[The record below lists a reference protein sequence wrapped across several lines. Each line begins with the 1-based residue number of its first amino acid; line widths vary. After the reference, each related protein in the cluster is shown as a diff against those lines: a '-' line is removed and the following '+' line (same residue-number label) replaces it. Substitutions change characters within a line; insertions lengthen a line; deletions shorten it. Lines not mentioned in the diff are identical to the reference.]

1 MAKTRRK
8 TAIIF
13 DAINL
18 EGSLIAP
25 AMLERIAARAAGEQ
39 SESDYSIPKGLTLR
53 DEIAR
58 YYRIGQAHYKD
69 FNSAQSQSLVAPIK
83 LIERLFSDVFG
94 FQAMEKVGTRS
105 LGERVFAITLEGL
118 SGRVPVV
125 VTASSDALDR
135 VSEFLQPDGRKR
147 SAASAVQDW
156 LNASEDS
163 LWGFCSNG
171 QKLRLVRDNASLTRP
186 AYIEADLKQIFEN
199 DNFAD
204 FTTLWLLIHASR
216 FGAEGKPVSDC
227 ALERWRETGSKE
239 GVAARD
245 RLRDGVEA
253 ALLSLGNGFLSH
265 ENNTGLRD
273 SLTKGE
279 LPLPVFFNQLLRLVY
294 RLIFLLAAED
304 RNVLHPPS
312 ATLQSRTLYAEGYSL
327 DLLRKHSIRR
337 AAWDRYHDRWEGLS
351 IVFDALAQGEALLG
365 LPALGGLFGKDQ
377 IADLQNAVI
386 ANRALLEAV
395 YRLAWLKDDNRLT
408 PVNWRDMETE
418 ELGSVYE
425 SLLELTP
432 RLHDNGRGFS
442 FAEGAE
448 TKGNTRKTT
457 GSYYTPDSLVQA
469 LLDTALD
476 PVLDRIE
483 AEASNSS
490 KELLKVS
497 VIDPACGSGHFLLAA
512 ARRIAGRI
520 ARNRAG
526 GVASAED
533 YRHALR
539 DVARSCIYGV
549 DRNPMAVELTKVA
562 LWIETVEPGKPLG
575 FLDANIRCG
584 DALFGLFDLD
594 PLKKGIPDEAYS
606 PLAGDDKATAKYYLR
621 LNKAERDNQ
630 GTLDFA
636 GGGGQMPAPPPLE
649 LKAREVRELPEE
661 NAQDILE
668 KKQKYEA
675 AQADPARCIWR
686 TAADM
691 YVAAFLAPKTGGEP
705 TTQTP
710 ATVPTTG
717 QVWKL
722 LSGNQVNENLI
733 ANATKR
739 ARDARAFHWSLEFPD
754 IMSAGGFDVVL
765 GNPPWERIK
774 LQEKEFFAASYPEI
788 ANAKGKSARESKI
801 KQLESASVGSLERIL
816 FDAFQQAKREAE
828 ASSEFVRIPE
838 KDGGRF
844 PLTGAGDVN
853 TYALFA
859 ELFSRLAKA
868 KGRAGIIVPTGIA
881 TDATTAPFFA
891 SLVEKKRL
899 SNLIDFENRE
909 RIFIDVYFRV
919 KFCLLTIGENEK
931 EANFAFFLTNPAQL
945 TNPHRNF
952 TLSPEEIE
960 RLNPNTRTAP
970 VFRSRAD
977 AELTAKI
984 YTNSNILIDKSNG
997 RQVNPWDISFL
1008 SMFHMSN
1015 DSGLFRTAKQL
1026 ADQGFTQEGRDWL
1039 FLDDQEQIIRYV
1051 PLYEGKM
1058 AFYFDHR
1065 YGDFSNAQEKDDADY
1080 REIPRPT
1087 SEQLQNPNFE
1097 VLPRYWVPEQ
1107 KLIQS
1112 VEQKGWNAK
1121 WLFAHR
1127 GLTNATNERT
1137 FVTFVLPLSGLGNSI
1152 PAWIF
1157 NQVDRPQKIAALIA
1171 NAASLVCDFAARQKI
1186 GGTNLNFFYLEQF
1199 PILPPTTYKD
1209 IDLDYITS
1217 RVLEL
1222 TYTSHSL
1229 TPFARDLG
1237 YEGEPFAWNE
1247 ERRALLK
1254 AELDAWYAKAYGLT
1268 RDELRYILD
1277 PADVMGEDY
1286 PSETFRVLKERE
1298 IKEYGEYRTRRLVLE
1313 AWDRM
1318 NNVSTQSVAQNIVVD
1333 FTRLPEGAWMRPVPS
1348 DIEAATLAQLAAI
1361 MKRMPSNTAASR
1373 VRLAALYALEPRYLT
1388 RRLSG
1393 ADRATWLRLVGQDAQ
1408 DTAGGNIV
1416 AFAPRVNAAWRNAVT
1431 QLIGMSAIIED
1442 ANAQTWSA
1450 GTFLQSF
1457 PTDGWPDGRAAFIMS
1472 MMENMSSDDATA
1484 ELAAEDQQWVIS
1496 NAA

>member
-1 MAKTRRK
+1 MAKARRK

-58 YYRIGQAHYKD
+58 FYRIGQAHYKD
-69 FNSAQSQSLVAPIK
+69 FNSAQSQSLAAPIR

-94 FQAMEKVGTRS
+94 FHAMEKIDTRTI
-105 LGERVFAITLEGL
+105 GDRVFAITLEGL

-125 VTASSDALDR
+125 VAASSDSLDR
-135 VSEFLQPDGRKR
+135 ASDFLQPDGRKR
-147 SAASAVQDW
+147 SAASAIQDW
-156 LNASEDS
+156 LNASDDS

-265 ENNTGLRD
+265 ESNASLRD

-279 LPLPVFFNQLLRLVY
+279 LPLPIFFNQLLRLVY

-312 ATLQSRTLYAEGYSL
+312 ATLPSRSLYAEGYSL

-351 IVFDALAQGEALLG
+351 IVFDALAQGEPLLG

-377 IADLQNAVI
+377 IPDLQNAVI

-483 AEASNSS
+483 AEATNPS

-520 ARNRAG
+520 ARTRAG
-526 GVASAED
+526 GVASADD

-649 LKAREVRELPEE
+649 LKAREVRDLPEE
-661 NAQDILE
+661 NAQDILD

-722 LSGNQVNENLI
+722 LSGNQVNESLI
-733 ANATKR
+733 ASATKR
-739 ARDARAFHWSLEFPD
+739 AKEARAFHWSLEFPD

-765 GNPPWERIK
+765 GNPPWEKIK
-774 LQEKEFFAASYPEI
+774 LQEKEFFASRIPEI
-788 ANAKGKSARESKI
+788 AEAPKAALRKSMIQALADAPEGTRKRIIYEEFE
-801 KQLESASVGSLERIL
+801 LE
-816 FDAFQQAKREAE
+816 KRLAE
-828 ASSEFVRIPE
+828 ASSAFSRE
-838 KDGGRF
+838 GTRF
-844 PLTGAGDVN
+844 PLTGCGDVN

-859 ELFSRLAKA
+859 ELFCQLTHKN
-868 KGRAGIIVPTGIA
+868 GRSGIIVPTGIA
-881 TDATTAPFFA
+881 TDDSTKKFFA
-891 SLVEKKRL
+891 DLTQNKRL
-899 SNLIDFENRE
+899 VALFDFENRD
-909 RIFIDVYFRV
+909 RIFTSVATLV
-919 KFCLLTIGENEK
+919 KFALVTIGYTETAK
-931 EANFAFFLTNPAQL
+931 FAFFMNSPEQVYDY
-945 TNPHRNF
+945 RRQF
-952 TLSPEEIE
+952 TLSADDLKL
-960 RLNPNTRTAP
+960 LNPNTLTCP
-970 VFRSRAD
+970 VFRSQKD
-977 AELTAKI
+977 AELAKKL
-984 YTNSNILIDKSNG
+984 YHSAPVLVREGSDYVDN
-997 RQVNPWDISFL
+997 NPWGISLL

-1015 DSGLFRTAKQL
+1015 DSHLFEVTYSSDTL
-1026 ADQGFTQEGRDWL
+1026 
-1039 FLDDQEQIIRYV
+1039 
-1051 PLYEGKM
+1051 PLYEAKM
-1058 AFYFDHR
+1058 MTIYDHR
-1065 YGDFSNAQEKDDADY
+1065 FGSYPEGMVDDTRAL
-1080 REIPRPT
+1080 PRL
-1087 SEQLQNPNFE
+1087 SRDQYNNPDFE
-1097 VLPRYWVPEQ
+1097 VRPRSYVQIANIKDAIGDWD
-1107 KLIQS
+1107 KSWFFCFRAMSNHSNLRRLIS
-1112 VEQKGWNAK
+1112 G
-1121 WLFAHR
+1121 
-1127 GLTNATNERT
+1127 
-1137 FVTFVLPLSGLGNSI
+1137 VLPFSAVGNSLTVVFPKNVEDTRAI
-1152 PAWIF
+1152 TALVANFASMVLDIVARW
-1157 NQVDRPQKIAALIA
+1157 KI
-1171 NAASLVCDFAARQKI
+1171 S
-1186 GGTNLNFFYLEQF
+1186 GTNLNFFFIQQF
-1199 PILPPTTYKD
+1199 PVLPPTAYSQD
-1209 IDLDYITS
+1209 DLDFIS
-1217 RVLEL
+1217 QRVLEL

-1254 AELDAWYAKAYGLT
+1254 SELDAWYAKAYGLT

-1318 NNVSTQSVAQNIVVD
+1318 NNVLTQTVAQNIVVD
-1333 FTRLPEGAWMRPVPS
+1333 FTRLPEGAWMRPVSS
-1348 DIEAATLAQLAAI
+1348 DVEAATLAQLAAI

-1393 ADRATWLRLVGQDAQ
+1393 TDRTTWLRLVGQDAQ
-1408 DTAGGNIV
+1408 DTAGSNIV

-1450 GTFLQSF
+1450 GAFLQSF

-1472 MMENMSSDDATA
+1472 MMENMSSDEATA

>member
-1 MAKTRRK
+1 MAKARRK

-53 DEIAR
+53 DEMAR

-69 FNSAQSQSLVAPIK
+69 FNSAQSQSIAAPIK
-83 LIERLFSDVFG
+83 LIERLFSDVFC
-94 FQAMEKVGTRS
+94 FHTMEKVGTRS
-105 LGERVFAITLEGL
+105 IGDRVFAVTLEGL

-125 VTASSDALDR
+125 VAASSDSLDR
-135 VSEFLQPDGRKR
+135 ASEFLQPDSRKR
-147 SAASAVQDW
+147 SAASAIQDW

-265 ENNTGLRD
+265 ESNASLRD

-279 LPLPVFFNQLLRLVY
+279 LPLPIFFNQLLRLVY

-312 ATLQSRTLYAEGYSL
+312 ATIPSRTLYAEGYSL

-337 AAWDRYHDRWEGLS
+337 AAWDKYHDRWEGLS

-377 IADLQNAVI
+377 IPALKNAVI
-386 ANRALLEAV
+386 SNRALLEAV
-395 YRLAWLKDDNRLT
+395 YRLAWLKEDDRLT

-469 LLDTALD
+469 LLDTALN

-483 AEASNSS
+483 AEATNPS

-520 ARNRAG
+520 ARVRAG

-594 PLKKGIPDEAYS
+594 PLKKGIPDQAYS
-606 PLAGDDKATAKYYLR
+606 PLAGDDKATAKHYLR
-621 LNKAERDNQ
+621 LNKAERDSQ

-649 LKAREVRELPEE
+649 LKAREVRDLPEE
-661 NAQDILE
+661 NAQEVLE

-705 TTQTP
+705 TTQTLE
-710 ATVPTTG
+710 TVPTTG
-717 QVWKL
+717 QIWKL
-722 LSGNQVNENLI
+722 LSGNQVNESLI
-733 ANATKR
+733 ASATKR
-739 ARDARAFHWSLEFPD
+739 AKEARAFHWSLEFPD

-765 GNPPWERIK
+765 GNPPWDKNTILER
-774 LQEKEFFAASYPEI
+774 EFFSAYPEVGDEK
-788 ANAKGKSARESKI
+788 NA
-801 KQLESASVGSLERIL
+801 
-816 FDAFQQAKREAE
+816 AKRKKALKNLLSEKPDLELAWTDAQRISEA
-828 ASSEFVRIPE
+828 ANEFIR
-838 KDGGRF
+838 GAGRF
-844 PLTGAGDVN
+844 KLTGVGELN
-853 TYALFA
+853 LYPLFA
-859 ELFSRLAKA
+859 ELGYSLKKADGREGMVLKSLMFTGSTWSKFTDTLIVSGALKSVYDFKNWESLFSSVGYHERFC
-868 KGRAGIIVPTGIA
+868 IA
-881 TDATTAPFFA
+881 TMGSPAPE
-891 SLVEKKRL
+891 SP
-899 SNLIDFENRE
+899 
-909 RIFIDVYFRV
+909 
-919 KFCLLTIGENEK
+919 LLLAVG
-931 EANFAFFLTNPAQL
+931 LTNPSQL
-945 TNPHRNF
+945 MEKDIILSVDRSFSRKINPETG
-952 TLSPEEIE
+952 TLPQCET
-960 RLNPNTRTAP
+960 PNDIRILKQVADQTPTLG
-970 VFRSRAD
+970 SRMSGWDIVYTTGLHMTSD
-977 AELTAKI
+977 AEHLRDKEHLEQLG
-984 YTNSNILIDKSNG
+984 YELDTNWFKKDGDCYLP
-997 RQVNPWDISFL
+997 V
-1008 SMFHMSN
+1008 
-1015 DSGLFRTAKQL
+1015 
-1026 ADQGFTQEGRDWL
+1026 
-1039 FLDDQEQIIRYV
+1039 
-1051 PLYEGKM
+1051 YEGK
-1058 AFYFDHR
+1058 YIQQYDHR
-1065 YGDFSNAQEKDDADY
+1065 FASFENISADKRFGIKAATNNPTDIQKGNFDY
-1080 REIPRPT
+1080 EI
-1087 SEQLQNPNFE
+1087 
-1097 VLPRYWVPEQ
+1097 LPRYWVH
-1107 KLIQS
+1107 QS
-1112 VEQKGWNAK
+1112 FAEANATQRKISYDWNIGFRDTTNVISNFRTAVACIVGKAAFNYKCPNVIVSGGDAKVSALFLGLFNSVPFDYMLRLKFYGANLTKSLLLQSFVPHFSKVEDYSDEIMKAVC
-1121 WLFAHR
+1121 A
-1127 GLTNATNERT
+1127 LTNGSKSVSSFANEC
-1137 FVTFVLPLSGLGNSI
+1137 GHQN
-1152 PAWIF
+1152 
-1157 NQVDRPQKIAALIA
+1157 
-1171 NAASLVCDFAARQKI
+1171 
-1186 GGTNLNFFYLEQF
+1186 
-1199 PILPPTTYKD
+1199 
-1209 IDLDYITS
+1209 
-1217 RVLEL
+1217 
-1222 TYTSHSL
+1222 
-1229 TPFARDLG
+1229 LG
-1237 YEGEPFAWNE
+1237 YVLGK
-1247 ERRALLK
+1247 EREVLK
-1254 AELDAWYAKAYGLT
+1254 ARIDAIFFKLYGLT
-1268 RDELRYILD
+1268 IEDAEYIFETFSIWKQKQIELYGSYLSKELAVNELRKLYDL
-1277 PADVMGEDY
+1277 PVQ
-1286 PSETFRVLKERE
+1286 T
-1298 IKEYGEYRTRRLVLE
+1298 
-1313 AWDRM
+1313 
-1318 NNVSTQSVAQNIVVD
+1318 VAQNIIID
-1333 FTRLPEGAWMRPVPS
+1333 FAKLPEGAWMRPVPS

-1393 ADRATWLRLVGQDAQ
+1393 ADRAAWLRLVGQDAQ

-1450 GTFLQSF
+1450 GAFLQSF

-1472 MMENMSSDDATA
+1472 MMENMSSDNATA
-1484 ELAAEDQQWVIS
+1484 ELAAEDQQWVLS